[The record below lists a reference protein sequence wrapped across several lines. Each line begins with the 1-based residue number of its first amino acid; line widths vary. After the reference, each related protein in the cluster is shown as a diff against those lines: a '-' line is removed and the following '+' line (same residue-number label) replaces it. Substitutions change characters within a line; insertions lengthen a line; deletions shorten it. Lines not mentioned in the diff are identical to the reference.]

1 MKKSKKILFFVNQ
14 LSFFISHRLSI
25 AESLLA
31 NGFNVIIVYGQL
43 GQSDTDPKV
52 LEQKGFET
60 KYIPLDRGKISF
72 IKDLK
77 TCFYIWKF
85 FKIAKP
91 DIVHLIT
98 IKPYI
103 YGGIISRLL
112 GVKGLVTAVSG
123 LGTLFINKDLKGRLI
138 RFLLTPFFKM
148 AFNHFNQKVILQN
161 KGDIKLLL
169 DWGVLNLSKVKL
181 IKGSGVKLEN
191 FTNLGEHGR
200 IPTVCFAA
208 RLLKDKGVYEF
219 ISAAKLLKKRGVK
232 AKFFLAGDLDVENP
246 SGLKICDLNKINKEG
261 DVKILGYQKDIAKLY
276 AKSHIICLPS
286 YREGLPKSLIEA
298 AAASRAVVTTDVPG
312 CRDAIIPN
320 KTGLLVPLKNPKKLA
335 DAFEYLIKHPA
346 KRIAMGKAG
355 RKLAEKKFS
364 IERVIKAHFSIYQQ
378 LIKATNK
385 KINRV

>member
-1 MKKSKKILFFVNQ
+1 LKKSKKILFFVNQ

-123 LGTLFINKDLKGRLI
+123 LGILFINKDLKGRLI

-246 SGLKICDLNKINKEG
+246 SGLKICDLNKINQM
-261 DVKILGYQKDIAKLY
+261 D
-276 AKSHIICLPS
+276 C
-286 YREGLPKSLIEA
+286 
-298 AAASRAVVTTDVPG
+298 
-312 CRDAIIPN
+312 
-320 KTGLLVPLKNPKKLA
+320 VPLHDIILENKW
-335 DAFEYLIKHPA
+335 
-346 KRIAMGKAG
+346 AM
-355 RKLAEKKFS
+355 
-364 IERVIKAHFSIYQQ
+364 
-378 LIKATNK
+378 
-385 KINRV
+385 

>member
-25 AESLLA
+25 AEALLA
-31 NGFNVIIVYGQL
+31 NGFNVIIAYGQL

-60 KYIPLDRGKISF
+60 KYIPTDRVKISF
-72 IKDLK
+72 IKELK
-77 TCFYIWKF
+77 TCFYIWKL

-91 DIVHLIT
+91 DIVHLVT
-98 IKPYI
+98 IKPYL
-103 YGGIISRLL
+103 YGGILARIMGIPGVIS
-112 GVKGLVTAVSG
+112 AVSG
-123 LGTLFINKDLKGRLI
+123 LGTLFIKKDLKSRLI
-138 RFLLTPFFKM
+138 LFLITPLFKL
-148 AFNHFNQKVILQN
+148 AFNHCNQLVILQN
-161 KGDIKLLL
+161 KDDIKLLV
-169 DWGVLNLSKVKL
+169 DWGVINFSKVKL

-191 FTNLGEHGR
+191 FTNLNEHNG
-200 IPTVCFAA
+200 IPSVCFAA

-232 AKFFLAGDLDVENP
+232 AKFFLAGDLDVENS
-246 SGLKICDLNKINKEG
+246 SGLKISDLNKINKEE

-320 KTGLLVPLKNPKKLA
+320 VTGLLVPVKNEKILA
-335 DAFEYLIKHPA
+335 DAIQWLIEHP
-346 KRIAMGKAG
+346 KRRILMGREG
-355 RKLAEKKFS
+355 RKLAEKEFG
-364 IERVIKAHFSIYQQ
+364 IEKIVQSHLEIYQE
-378 LIKATNK
+378 LIAKIFKIKNK
-385 KINRV
+385 